1 MKSGS
6 RYLIS
11 SIVLTAALAAPAAIR
26 VVAAPQDNGRQDD
39 NHHED
44 RDKDNKRIYDKSH
57 NDYHNW
63 DSDEDHRYHEYLTE
77 RHRDYRPFNE
87 LNAKDQRDYWNW
99 RHAHEEHH

>member
-11 SIVLTAALAAPAAIR
+11 SFVLTVVLAAPAAIR
-26 VVAAPQDNGRQDD
+26 VAATPQDNGHQDD
-39 NHHED
+39 NHHD
-44 RDKDNKRIYDKSH
+44 DKDNKRIYDKSH

-63 DSDEDHRYHEYLTE
+63 DGDEDRRYHEYLLE
-77 RHRDYRPFNE
+77 KHRAYRPFNE

-99 RHAHEEHH
+99 RHSHEDHH